1 MLEWDNMYNMGK
13 NIDNMFFTCC
23 TLHNMLLSNGGFDR
37 RWKDGCNWQGQ
48 YGDHANEDLIIF
60 QKHARRTSDCIING
74 YRTKHFPLPSIRS
87 TARIWSRG
95 STCAVRSF
103 GEPAIIPGYF
113 HKFFKHWIWH
123 PESPSK
129 QFQRDL

>member
-74 YRTKHFPLPSIRS
+74 NTDHSNVGHLSLRKITNVEYERVNDVAPGVVQTHNSLKSKLIYHYNKMYE
-87 TARIWSRG
+87 RG
-95 STCAVRSF
+95 EV
-103 GEPAIIPGYF
+103 E
-113 HKFFKHWIWH
+113 
-123 PESPSK
+123 
-129 QFQRDL
+129 LL